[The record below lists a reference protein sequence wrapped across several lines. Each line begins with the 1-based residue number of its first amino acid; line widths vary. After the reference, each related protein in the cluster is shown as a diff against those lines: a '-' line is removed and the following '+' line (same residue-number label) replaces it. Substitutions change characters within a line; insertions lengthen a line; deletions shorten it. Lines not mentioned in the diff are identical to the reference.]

1 MAIKYAVTK
10 IKPQYRGEDV
20 EGNRVWGTPVQYL
33 SKSERQVYRITFQ
46 GGKIY
51 DASGALFDTT
61 DASTVFS
68 GEGKAIFVMDENGDF
83 YASKFQQVG
92 RFHHSSLAGGEP
104 VAAAGEMKVEHGVL
118 ILLSNK
124 SGHYRPGRTFTEQA
138 LDSLSRKG
146 ISTDGVTRDFV

>member
-1 MAIKYAVTK
+1 M
-10 IKPQYRGEDV
+10 KPQYRGED
-20 EGNRVWGTPVQYL
+20 VWGTPVQYL

-46 GGKIY
+46 DGKMY

-92 RFHHSSLAGGEP
+92 RFHHSSLAAGEP
-104 VAAAGEMKVEHGVL
+104 VAAAGETKVEQGVL
-118 ILLSNK
+118 ILISNK
-124 SGHYRPGRTFTEQA
+124 SGHYRPGRTFMEQA
-138 LDSLSRKG
+138 LDSPPGRGSAL
-146 ISTDGVTRDFV
+146 VA